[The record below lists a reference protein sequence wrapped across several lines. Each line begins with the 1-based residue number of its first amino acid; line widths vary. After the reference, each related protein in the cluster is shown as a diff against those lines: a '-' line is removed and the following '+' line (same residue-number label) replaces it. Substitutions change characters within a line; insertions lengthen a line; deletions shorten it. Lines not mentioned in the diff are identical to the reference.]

1 MKIAVVG
8 GGFAGL
14 LFAYKL
20 AAKGYDVDLYEEH
33 SRVGFPKHCTGLVS
47 SRTVEL
53 IGEPAQRN
61 IISRYKGVILET
73 GSSKCVIETID
84 DVIKLDRV
92 ELEEDLRREAEAG
105 GAKIYMKTRVESV
118 KPDGS
123 LSLGGQTRTYDLVF
137 LAEGIHG
144 RLRHSLGLEWRPL
157 TTYGY
162 NIEVEAPNTSDNSE
176 YIVIEFRRG
185 LAGFA
190 WRVPLPRG
198 TLYGA
203 LSRNPRQSKRILE
216 EAMLGGSPADVYGGV
231 VVHGPPLERPRLG
244 RVVIVGDAAGLNK
257 PLTGGGLYPNSLL
270 ADLIASRDLASG
282 DYHLIDEATSE
293 VVGLLSRQFRI
304 ARAYYSSPDRGYRVL
319 DVILRGGFC
328 ESLSGRLT
336 YDGHEALV
344 STLLSSPSRLFK
356 LLFRVLSE
364 GVSGDAGAL
373 LAYYLG
379 LKKARM

>member
-1 MKIAVVG
+1 MKIAVIG

-20 AAKGYDVDLYEEH
+20 AVKGYDVYLYEEH

-53 IGEPAQRN
+53 IGGPAQRN
-61 IISRYKGVILET
+61 TISKYRGVILET
-73 GSSKCVIETID
+73 GSSQCVIETID

-92 ELEEDLRREAEAG
+92 GLEEDLKEEAEAS
-105 GAKIYMKTRVESV
+105 GAKIYMRTKVESV
-118 KPDGS
+118 KPNGS
-123 LSLGGQTRTYDLVF
+123 LSIGGHTRAYDLVV

-144 RLRHSLGLEWRPL
+144 RLRRSLGLERRLL

-162 NIEVEAPNTSDNSE
+162 NIEVEAPNAGVNSE
-176 YIVIEFRRG
+176 HIVIEFRRG

-198 TLYGA
+198 SLYGA
-203 LSRNPRQSKRILE
+203 LSRSPRQSKRILE
-216 EAMLGGSPADVYGGV
+216 EAMASNSPADVYGGV
-231 VVHGPPLERPRLG
+231 VVHGPPLERPRVG
-244 RVVIVGDAAGLNK
+244 RVVVVGDAAGFNK

-282 DYHLIDEATSE
+282 DYYLIDDAVSK
-293 VVGLLSRQFRI
+293 VVSVLSRQFRI
-304 ARAYYSSPDRGYRVL
+304 ARAYYSSPGRGYRVL
-319 DVILRGGFC
+319 DVIVRRGFC
-328 ESLSGRLT
+328 ESLSGKLT

-344 STLLSSPSRLFK
+344 SVVLSSPSRLIR
-356 LLFRVLSE
+356 LLLGILSE
-364 GVSGDAGAL
+364 GVLRDAGVL